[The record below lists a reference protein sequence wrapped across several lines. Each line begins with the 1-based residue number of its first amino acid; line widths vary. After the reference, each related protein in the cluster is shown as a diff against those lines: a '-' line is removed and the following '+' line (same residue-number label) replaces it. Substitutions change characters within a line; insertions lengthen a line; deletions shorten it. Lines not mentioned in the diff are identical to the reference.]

1 MKTRA
6 AAVLAAVLFLS
17 GCAVSIGSG
26 GQDVRSG
33 SESQSQEE
41 QPDTSRE
48 AEEEENNIPGSWTV
62 PEGWV
67 LAQRYSTKNKVFDV
81 EEGHEEDSQPDNISV
96 EVGTNR
102 YSAGDHEQF
111 REAILRQLLMQVQ
124 GLDAEL
130 TGDGTFTEQEYV
142 LYIFTITEPDVIT
155 KQFYIIG
162 DQRYGLVHLTNFTG
176 SEATDEAAQAIADSF
191 VWDGP
196 ED

>member
-48 AEEEENNIPGSWTV
+48 AEEEENNTPGSWTV

-67 LAQRYSTKNKVFDV
+67 LAQRYSTKNKVFYV

>member
-67 LAQRYSTKNKVFDV
+67 LAQRYSTKNKVFYV